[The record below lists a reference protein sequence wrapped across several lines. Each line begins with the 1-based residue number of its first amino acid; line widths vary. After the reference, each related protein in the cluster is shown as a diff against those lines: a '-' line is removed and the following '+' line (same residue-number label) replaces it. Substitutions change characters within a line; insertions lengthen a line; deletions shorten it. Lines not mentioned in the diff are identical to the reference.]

1 METNVSLGDIWE
13 TLYPVKCGESAKQK
27 NGLTYL
33 PWNEAWRLLMNHYPT
48 AHYEFGEIEIHSDG
62 SQTIHCSVAIEG
74 HARHMWLPV
83 MNYKNQAIAN
93 PSARDVS
100 DTKMRCLVKTIA
112 MFGLGFHIFQGQVQ
126 PEDTWNDTETNE
138 PEAKPK
144 AKPQEKKPAAKKPDP
159 KPVAEESDE
168 DEFYLNFDGDGANGW
183 VDMMISTVE
192 GMVETKKGLRSM
204 WEANKKAVDHIQS
217 KFPESYERLAA
228 AMKAKQD
235 EFNNKEKSND

>member
-1 METNVSLGDIWE
+1 MENNVSLGDIWE
-13 TLYPVKCGESAKQK
+13 KLYPVKCGEHAKQK

-33 PWNEAWRLLMNHYPT
+33 PWNEAWRLLMMHYPT
-48 AHYEFGEIEIHSDG
+48 AHYEFGDIEVHSDG

-83 MNYKNQAIAN
+83 MNYKNQAISN
-93 PSARDVS
+93 PSARDIS

-126 PEDTWNDTETNE
+126 PEDTWDDS
-138 PEAKPK
+138 EAEQPVAEQKPK
-144 AKPQEKKPAAKKPDP
+144 AKQPAKKKPEP
-159 KPVAEESDE
+159 KADAGDAEEE
-168 DEFYLNFDGDGANGW
+168 EFYLTFDAERADDW
-183 VDMMISTVE
+183 VDKMISLVE

-217 KFPESYERLAA
+217 EFPESYDRLAA
-228 AMKAKQD
+228 VMKAKQD
-235 EFNNKEKSND
+235 ELNNKEKANG

>member
-13 TLYPVKCGESAKQK
+13 TLYPVKCGDAAKKK

-48 AHYEFGEIEIHSDG
+48 AHFEFGEIEMHSDG
-62 SQTIHCSVAIEG
+62 SQTIHCTVAIEG

-126 PEDTWNDTETNE
+126 PEDTWDDSTE
-138 PEAKPK
+138 EAKED
-144 AKPQEKKPAAKKPDP
+144 KPVVQKPVAKKPAAKKPEPEPEAD
-159 KPVAEESDE
+159 DE
-168 DEFYLNFDGDGANGW
+168 DFFFTETQEGADHW
-183 VDMMISTVE
+183 VDRLIETVN
-192 GMVETKKGLRSM
+192 GLVETKKGLRSI
-204 WEANKKAVDHIQS
+204 WDGNKKAVDKLQAEY
-217 KFPESYERLAA
+217 PESYKRLADV
-228 AMKAKQD
+228 MKAKQD
-235 EFNNKEKSND
+235 ELKKKESENG

>member
-1 METNVSLGDIWE
+1 MEANVSLRDIWD

-33 PWNEAWRLLMNHYPT
+33 PWNEAWRLLMMHYPT
-48 AHYEFGEIEIHSDG
+48 AHYEFGEIEMHGDG
-62 SQTIHCSVAIEG
+62 SQTIHCTVAIEG

-83 MNYKNQAIAN
+83 MNYKNQAISN
-93 PSARDVS
+93 PSARDIS

-126 PEDTWNDTETNE
+126 PEDTWDDSEVEE
-138 PEAKPK
+138 PVAEQKPK
-144 AKPQEKKPAAKKPDP
+144 AKQPAKKKLEP
-159 KPVAEESDE
+159 KADADDAEEE
-168 DEFYLNFDGDGANGW
+168 EFYLAFDAEKADVW

-217 KFPESYERLAA
+217 KFPKSYDKLAA

-235 EFNNKEKSND
+235 ELNSKEKAND

>member
-1 METNVSLGDIWE
+1 METNVSLRDIWD

-33 PWNEAWRLLMNHYPT
+33 PWNEAWRLLMMHYPT
-48 AHYEFGEIEIHSDG
+48 AHYEFGEIEIHGDG
-62 SQTIHCSVAIEG
+62 SQTIHCTVAIEG

-83 MNYKNQAIAN
+83 MNYKNQAISN
-93 PSARDVS
+93 PSARDIS

-126 PEDTWNDTETNE
+126 PEDTWDDA
-138 PEAKPK
+138 EAEQPVAEQKPK
-144 AKPQEKKPAAKKPDP
+144 AKQPPKKKPEP
-159 KPVAEESDE
+159 KSDAEDAEEE
-168 DEFYLNFDGDGANGW
+168 EFYLGFDAEQADDC
-183 VDMMISTVE
+183 VDKMISLVE

-217 KFPESYERLAA
+217 KFPKSYDRLAA

-235 EFNNKEKSND
+235 ELNSKEKANG

>member
-13 TLYPVKCGESAKQK
+13 TLYPVKCGDSAKKK

-33 PWNEAWRLLMNHYPT
+33 PWNEAWRLLMNHYPS
-48 AHYEFGEIEIHSDG
+48 AHFEFGDIEVHSDG
-62 SQTIHCSVAIEG
+62 SQTIHCTVAIEG

-126 PEDTWNDTETNE
+126 PEDTWDDVTE
-138 PEAKPK
+138 EAVEEKPP
-144 AKPQEKKPAAKKPDP
+144 AKKPAAKKPDP
-159 KPVAEESDE
+159 EPEADGDEE
-168 DEFYLNFDGDGANGW
+168 EFYLSFNTEAADGW

-204 WEANKKAVDHIQS
+204 WEANKKAVDHIQA
-217 KFPESYERLAA
+217 KFPESYSRLAA

-235 EFNNKEKSND
+235 EFNNKDKAND

>member
-1 METNVSLGDIWE
+1 MENNVSLGDIWE
-13 TLYPVKCGESAKQK
+13 KLYPVNCGEHAKQK

-33 PWNEAWRLLMNHYPT
+33 PWNEAWRLLMMHYPT
-48 AHYEFGEIEIHSDG
+48 AHYEFGDIEVHSDG

-83 MNYKNQAIAN
+83 MNYKNQAISN
-93 PSARDVS
+93 PSARDIS
-100 DTKMRCLVKTIA
+100 DTKIRCLVKTIA

-126 PEDTWNDTETNE
+126 PEDTWDDSEVEE
-138 PEAKPK
+138 PVAEQKPK
-144 AKPQEKKPAAKKPDP
+144 AKQPPKKKPEP
-159 KPVAEESDE
+159 KADAGDAEEE
-168 DEFYLNFDGDGANGW
+168 EFYLAFDAEQTDGW
-183 VDMMISTVE
+183 VDNMISLVE

-217 KFPESYERLAA
+217 KFPESYDRLAA

-235 EFNNKEKSND
+235 ELNNKERANG